1 MRIALVML
9 DQNYGGMQQDFL
21 NYSIELSKR
30 GFPVLCVIRNESFVE
45 KKLREAGIS
54 SIAIINNR
62 FGFHDPFAI
71 RQIGEALDGF
81 FHGPPPHIVHSFGSR
96 ATLFASKLKSQTR
109 RWPLIASLPN
119 SINHKYYKGADI
131 LVPSTNQMATSNYHK
146 NLVDPVFSEV
156 IPCFSRV
163 EPVSEVACRSR
174 ITKIFAAGRFVRKKG
189 FDFLLKAIPEVL
201 ASDCRIRFQIAG
213 DGSEFD
219 ELKLLQTELGLEE
232 KVQFLGFRNDVPLLM
247 KESDLFVMP
256 SLSEPFGIILLEA
269 MATGTPIVTTRN
281 NGALHL
287 LNGDTA
293 IFVDKA
299 SSSSLSSGILE
310 AINNPE
316 ATFERSKNALELF
329 RNNYT
334 PDAVMPRVLS
344 LYQTVSKDCLEN

>member
-9 DQNYGGMQQDFL
+9 DQNYGGIQQDFL

-71 RQIGEALDGF
+71 RQIGEALDEF
-81 FHGPPPHIVHSFGSR
+81 FHCPPPHIVQSYGSR
-96 ATLFASKLKSQTR
+96 ATLFASRLKSQAR

-163 EPVSEVACRSR
+163 EPVSEAVYRSR
-174 ITKIFAAGRFVRKKG
+174 ITNVLAAGRFVRKKG

-201 ASDCRIRFQIAG
+201 ASDCRIQFQIAG
-213 DGSEFD
+213 DGPEFD
-219 ELKLLQTELGLEE
+219 ELKRLQTELNLEE
-232 KVQFLGFRNDVPLLM
+232 KVQFLGFRNDVPQLM
-247 KESDLFVMP
+247 KQSDLFVLP
-256 SLSEPFGIILLEA
+256 SLIEPFGIILLEA

-287 LNGDTA
+287 LNSDTA

-310 AINNPE
+310 AINKPE
-316 ATFERSKNALELF
+316 AAFERSKNALELF
-329 RNNYT
+329 KNHYT
-334 PDAVMPRVLS
+334 PNAVIPKVLS
-344 LYQTVSKDCLEN
+344 LYQTVSKDCLAN

>member
-9 DQNYGGMQQDFL
+9 DQNYGGMQQAFL

-30 GFPVLCVIRNESFVE
+30 SFPVLPVVRNESVVE
-45 KKLREAGIS
+45 NKLREAGIS

-81 FHGPPPHIVHSFGSR
+81 FHCPPPHIVQSFGSR

-131 LVPSTNQMATSNYHK
+131 LVPSTNQMANVNYHT
-146 NLVDPVFSEV
+146 NLVNPVFSEV
-156 IPCFSRV
+156 IPRFSRV
-163 EPVSEVACRSR
+163 EPVSEVVCRSR
-174 ITKIFAAGRFVRKKG
+174 ITKIFTAGRFVRKKG

-201 ASDCRIRFQIAG
+201 VGDRRIQFQIAG
-213 DGSEFD
+213 DGPDFD
-219 ELKLLQTELGLEE
+219 ELKRLQTELKLED

-247 KESDLFVMP
+247 KQSDLFVMP
-256 SLSEPFGIILLEA
+256 SLSEPFGNILLEA

-281 NGALHL
+281 DGALHL
-287 LNGDTA
+287 LNSETA

-299 SSSSLSSGILE
+299 SSSSLSNGILE

-316 ATFERSKNALELF
+316 AAFERSKNALELF
-329 RNNYT
+329 RNHYT
-334 PDAVMPRVLS
+334 PDAVIPKVLS
-344 LYQTVSKDCLEN
+344 LYQTLSKDCLAN

>member
-45 KKLREAGIS
+45 KKFRKAGIS
-54 SIAIINNR
+54 STAVINNR

-71 RQIGEALDGF
+71 RQIGEALDEF
-81 FHGPPPHIVHSFGSR
+81 FHNPPPHIVHSFGSR
-96 ATLFASKLKSQTR
+96 ATLFASRLKSQVR

-156 IPCFSRV
+156 IPHFSSV
-163 EPVSEVACRSR
+163 EPVSETVYRPR
-174 ITKIFAAGRFVRKKG
+174 ILNIFAAGRFVRKKG
-189 FDFLLKAIPEVL
+189 FDFLLKAIPDVL
-201 ASDCRIRFQIAG
+201 AGDCRIQFQIAG
-213 DGSEFD
+213 DGPEFD
-219 ELKLLQTELGLEE
+219 ELKMLQTELKLED
-232 KVQFLGFRNDVPLLM
+232 KVQFLGFRNDVSLLM
-247 KESDLFVMP
+247 KQSDLFVMP

-269 MATGTPIVTTRN
+269 MATGIPIVTTRN
-281 NGALHL
+281 NGALHI

-316 ATFERSKNALELF
+316 AAFERSKNALELF
-329 RNNYT
+329 RNHYT
-334 PDAVMPRVLS
+334 PDAVMPKILS
-344 LYQTVSKDCLEN
+344 LYQTVSKDCLAN